1 MLHHVTNSPFFT
13 SVKVILKFASKGY
26 LVHTHHGRP
35 STLVQILVGPFFSR
49 VYIVDS
55 VY

>member
-1 MLHHVTNSPFFT
+1 MCIDQSFYLKSIGSKKASPQ
-13 SVKVILKFASKGY
+13 AD
-26 LVHTHHGRP
+26 P
-35 STLVQILVGPFFSR
+35 SSLGPPWYVRQILVGPFFSR